1 VKRLYP
7 SYEPKQKKYERI
19 PLNYRN
25 KKPVRAANDSV
36 GKTIKA
42 VGQSQAKESVSS

>member
-1 VKRLYP
+1 MHLEGQYQHQADIGATKRLYP

-25 KKPVRAANDSV
+25 KSK
-36 GKTIKA
+36 
-42 VGQSQAKESVSS
+42 